1 MRNKTALTQNLF
13 PATWIH
19 TDPQT
24 PQYMEFCQGIQGLQF
39 AWADLFELA
48 LSARSSGAAKA
59 RAQPLRWAA
68 ARTTPATTPQTSRH
82 LWTSLDISRYL
93 STSLNFQPRIW
104 SVMCSP
110 WSNTVTRPWSLRKAS
125 ETNSSAAAS
134 LCTAAIAMSLSAR
147 RRGLANSRLQP
158 SQSQSEKARKKNKLI
173 KLFLLF

>member
-24 PQYMEFCQGIQGLQF
+24 PQYMAFCQGIQG
-39 AWADLFELA
+39 LFELA

-68 ARTTPATTPQTSRH
+68 ARTTPAHYTTNISTSRH
-82 LWTSLDISRYL
+82 LWTSLDISRHL

-158 SQSQSEKARKKNKLI
+158 SQSQSEKARHKIN
-173 KLFLLF
+173 

>member
-68 ARTTPATTPQTSRH
+68 ARTTPAHYTTNISTSLNISRH
-82 LWTSLDISRYL
+82 LSISLDISQL
-93 STSLNFQPRIW
+93 
-104 SVMCSP
+104 
-110 WSNTVTRPWSLRKAS
+110 
-125 ETNSSAAAS
+125 SAAD
-134 LCTAAIAMSLSAR
+134 LKCDVLSMEQHCDEA
-147 RRGLANSRLQP
+147 LVSA
-158 SQSQSEKARKKNKLI
+158 QSVRDEFQRCGVTLHRCHRYV
-173 KLFLLF
+173 FVGT

>member
-24 PQYMEFCQGIQGLQF
+24 PQSPQYMAFCQGIQALQF

-68 ARTTPATTPQTSRH
+68 ARTTPAHYTTN
-82 LWTSLDISRYL
+82 I
-93 STSLNFQPRIW
+93 STSLNISRHLSTFSRGSEVWCALHGATLWRGLGLCAKRQRRI
-104 SVMCSP
+104 P
-110 WSNTVTRPWSLRKAS
+110 ALRRHFAPLP
-125 ETNSSAAAS
+125 S
-134 LCTAAIAMSLSAR
+134 LCLCQHVGEGLRTPGSSHLSH
-147 RRGLANSRLQP
+147 
-158 SQSQSEKARKKNKLI
+158 KVRKRDKK
-173 KLFLLF
+173 